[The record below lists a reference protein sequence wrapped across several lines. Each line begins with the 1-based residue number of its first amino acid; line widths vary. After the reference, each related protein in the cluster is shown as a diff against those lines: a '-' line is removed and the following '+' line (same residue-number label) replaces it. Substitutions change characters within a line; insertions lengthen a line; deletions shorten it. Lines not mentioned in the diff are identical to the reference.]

1 MTKMKLI
8 SLCVLLA
15 TLLCP
20 SCTRQERPG
29 GAVSIRFSA
38 GLPETRALTDAGS
51 EIVISAGVP
60 DLVILIFN
68 GNGSLAAKY
77 PGNGVLQDGAAA
89 NDMTVRFSG
98 LAAGTYSVYAVGNA
112 TGLWA
117 TKVGNNSVSLGDV
130 TTQAQADALYFTP
143 LFTAETDPKPN
154 PALQNGRLPV
164 SAKGSLTVSENGNG
178 EVNLPLLRCTS
189 LVTVEFI
196 DLYGED
202 LTLENFTF
210 QLKGIN
216 ASTGYLFPH
225 TPSDI
230 PDSVVYGDWGASAG
244 AVNIT
249 YDGTDTGS
257 YALEA
262 LFFPSDAPQ
271 YYLCD
276 IAFDITDSHA
286 QTFPF
291 SWQDLTVLN
300 KQGRG
305 ITGLGRNQHLRI
317 AIRISKGTMVSFN
330 FEVADW
336 DTTDSTQ
343 TVHFD

>member
-1 MTKMKLI
+1 MSKVI

-15 TLLCP
+15 TLLSP

-29 GAVSIRFSA
+29 GAVSIRFST
-38 GLPETRALTDAGS
+38 GLPETRALTAAGS
-51 EIVISAGVP
+51 EIVFSAGVP
-60 DLVILIFN
+60 DLVILIFDSH
-68 GNGSLAAKY
+68 GTLAAKY

-98 LAAGTYSVYAVGNA
+98 LAAGDYSVYAVGNA
-112 TGLWA
+112 SGLWA
-117 TKVGNNSVSLGDV
+117 TSVGNASIALGDI
-130 TTQAQADALYFTP
+130 TTQAQADALRFTP
-143 LFTAETDPKPN
+143 LFTAETNPKPV
-154 PALQNGRLPV
+154 PTLQNGRLPV
-164 SAKGSLTVSENGNG
+164 SAKGSLSVSENGNG
-178 EVNLPLLRCTS
+178 EVYLALLRCTS

-202 LTLENFTF
+202 LTLENFSF
-210 QLKGIN
+210 QLKGID

-230 PDSVVYGDWGASAG
+230 PDDVVYGDWGASA
-244 AVNIT
+244 ATVNIT
-249 YDGTDTGS
+249 YDGTDTSS
-257 YALEA
+257 YALES

-286 QTFPF
+286 QTLQFA
-291 SWQDLTVLN
+291 WQDLTVLN

-336 DTTDSTQ
+336 TTTGTTE